1 MNLFKKIKLKLIEIG
16 LNNLIKLS
24 LLLNFPVLTSFLFN
38 LAAGSVGHG
47 SYTVLC
53 LGRSIFTDDIK
64 ALVTYSGQIKYRILH
79 LRYLDM
85 LLNWFIPPAE
95 RRELTENNY
104 HVSKIGELGR
114 QKCYTYLT
122 RMLPSL
128 LKFMDLQAVISGN
141 FGYIQQQELARVCQ
155 DQAVPFIVLHKEG
168 MAIVGAF
175 DNYVEQYRQHK
186 FIGAKMLLNN
196 EQIRNAM
203 LKIKIEG
210 LFENKMEVVGIPRLD
225 SCFLE
230 RNYHPSAKQITFFSF
245 YPRDKFHYLITD
257 QKIIDAIADRSA
269 EFHKLV
275 IEFAQK
281 HPEYQVIIKTK
292 VAEHYVSY
300 VTDIVNAHFA
310 VKPQN
315 LLIINVGEPAD
326 LVKESVAVLGFNST
340 TLIEAMVANR
350 LIISPYMG
358 DIITDIPWD
367 YFTHY
372 PELVNYARNYQ
383 ELEEYIL
390 NYQKYLKHHN
400 QQREN
405 KFLEELIYTP
415 DGRASERTEQ
425 AIINAI
431 KNYAPQRK

>member
-141 FGYIQQQELARVCQ
+141 FGYIQGLS
-155 DQAVPFIVLHKEG
+155 P
-168 MAIVGAF
+168 
-175 DNYVEQYRQHK
+175 N
-186 FIGAKMLLNN
+186 AKL
-196 EQIRNAM
+196 
-203 LKIKIEG
+203 
-210 LFENKMEVVGIPRLD
+210 
-225 SCFLE
+225 S
-230 RNYHPSAKQITFFSF
+230 
-245 YPRDKFHYLITD
+245 
-257 QKIIDAIADRSA
+257 QK
-269 EFHKLV
+269 
-275 IEFAQK
+275 
-281 HPEYQVIIKTK
+281 
-292 VAEHYVSY
+292 
-300 VTDIVNAHFA
+300 
-310 VKPQN
+310 
-315 LLIINVGEPAD
+315 
-326 LVKESVAVLGFNST
+326 
-340 TLIEAMVANR
+340 
-350 LIISPYMG
+350 
-358 DIITDIPWD
+358 
-367 YFTHY
+367 
-372 PELVNYARNYQ
+372 
-383 ELEEYIL
+383 
-390 NYQKYLKHHN
+390 
-400 QQREN
+400 
-405 KFLEELIYTP
+405 
-415 DGRASERTEQ
+415 
-425 AIINAI
+425 
-431 KNYAPQRK
+431 